1 MTIWEKLLRVQVN
14 LKVKKERYNNF
25 GTFYYRT
32 TEDILN
38 ALKPLLLEVRAVITF
53 NDSVEEINGKRY
65 VKSTLY
71 FTDVDPDGKQIMAV
85 AYAREEDEKKK
96 FDGAQLT
103 GAASSYARKYAL
115 NAMFSIDDSTD
126 PDVTN
131 VGEDKEAEEM
141 AKQIAFIEKNT
152 EFASGYLKTCL
163 EKAGKEKLSE
173 LHAPQIAKIYSVIR
187 NKLEEQKGE

>member
-25 GTFYYRT
+25 GAFYYRT

-53 NDSVEEINGKRY
+53 NDTVEEISGSRY

-115 NAMFSIDDSTD
+115 NAMFAIDDSTD

-131 VGEDKEAEEM
+131 NGEDKEAEEM
-141 AKQIAFIEKNT
+141 AKQIAFIEKNSG
-152 EFASGYLKTCL
+152 FAQAYLKKCL
-163 EKAGKEKLSE
+163 EQAGKEKLTE
-173 LHAPQIAKIYSVIR
+173 LYAPQIAKIYSVIKKKR
-187 NKLEEQKGE
+187 AEQGE